1 MCAGVR
7 KSCICCCMWFV
18 MLVALAPIRVVRN
31 GGVLG
36 VVVALRCGHVLMIG
50 DVTVDVVNSRFII
63 VCCGV
68 LVLEVLCTLFR
79 RLVLCWRLLVLLSC
93 LEVYLLPIWS
103 VAFSIFCACFLSVQM
118 FVIRF
123 VEFSILN
130 SMLVSVRWYT
140 KS

>member
-1 MCAGVR
+1 
-7 KSCICCCMWFV
+7 

-31 GGVLG
+31 GGVLD
-36 VVVALRCGHVLMIG
+36 VVVALRCGLVLMIG

-103 VAFSIFCACFLSVQM
+103 VAFSIFCACFL
-118 FVIRF
+118 
-123 VEFSILN
+123 
-130 SMLVSVRWYT
+130 
-140 KS
+140 